1 MTVEKSKA
9 PKSVKDKTPA
19 SRAGSKRPAA
29 KAASLSEPLTAESLV
44 SEPTA
49 PVKKT
54 RRSRKRILV
63 PRIAPEQPLPKSKK
77 QIVAATVP
85 AQTAA
90 EPKSAPPA
98 PAPAPRPRDE
108 TKSAEVPE
116 TSIPNFENLAQ
127 NMARLIDESGKVFA
141 AFSKKDSSKGSF
153 VSTEVSDAVKTLGV
167 VAESWL
173 SDPQKTAAA
182 QTALSTQFIDLWQ
195 HTLKRLIGEETQPVV
210 APDPS
215 DKRFND
221 PEWNQNPFFDFL
233 RQAHSV
239 TTNWAN
245 TLVEEA
251 EGIDAHTRDKAG
263 FYVRQL
269 GAALSPSNFLLTN
282 PELLRTTLAQD
293 GDNLVRGMHMLAED
307 LEAGNGNLKIRQSD
321 SSKFQVGVNLAITPG
336 KVIFRN
342 DLIELLQYAPT
353 TETVFKRPLLIVP
366 PWINKFYVLD
376 LNPDKSF
383 IRWAVAQGLTVFV
396 ISWVNPDARQALKSF
411 EAYMREGIFTAL
423 DAIKAQ
429 TGEEEVTAIG
439 YCVGGTLLSATLGYM
454 AATKD
459 RRINSATLLTTQVD
473 FTDPGELKVFVDE
486 EQVRATEEKMAETGY
501 LEGSSMANAFNMLR
515 PNDLIWSY
523 VVKNYLKGEPP
534 SPFDLLYWNSD
545 STRMPAANHSFYLRH
560 CYLHNDLVN
569 KRMPIAD
576 VMIDLGKVNIP
587 IYNLAAREDHI
598 APAKSVFQGAKYF
611 GGDMRYVLAG
621 SGHIAGVV
629 NPPYKTKYQYWLGP
643 EVKGDLETWMKQA
656 VEHPG
661 SWWLDWIKWIES
673 QNPKMVPAR
682 DPAQGPLQPL
692 CDAPGTYVKI
702 KA

>member
-1 MTVEKSKA
+1 MAPQKSKTD
-9 PKSVKDKTPA
+9 KSVKTLKDKSRTSPKTTAATPKA
-19 SRAGSKRPAA
+19 TTVALAA
-29 KAASLSEPLTAESLV
+29 EAQPQDLE
-44 SEPTA
+44 A

-54 RRSRKRILV
+54 RKSRKRVLV
-63 PRIAPEQPLPKSKK
+63 PRIAPEPKPVLIKKKSSAPAAPL
-77 QIVAATVP
+77 
-85 AQTAA
+85 
-90 EPKSAPPA
+90 PKSAPPA
-98 PAPAPRPRDE
+98 PITPARTHTE
-108 TKSAEVPE
+108 TPTDDTPQTA
-116 TSIPNFENLAQ
+116 IPNYDILAQ

-141 AFSKKDSSKGSF
+141 AFSKKDNSKSSF
-153 VSTEVSDAVKTLGV
+153 VSSEISDAVKTLGV
-167 VAESWL
+167 VAESWM

-182 QTALSTQFIDLWQ
+182 QTSLSTQFIDLWQ
-195 HTLKRLIGEETQPVV
+195 HTLKRLIGEDTQPVV

-215 DKRFND
+215 DKRFTA
-221 PEWNQNPFFDFL
+221 PEWHENPFFDFL

-239 TTNWAN
+239 TTNWASH
-245 TLVEEA
+245 LVEDA
-251 EGIDAHTRDKAG
+251 EGIDAHTRDKAS

-282 PELLRTTLAQD
+282 PELLRTTIEQD

-321 SSKFQVGVNLAITPG
+321 PSKFQVGVNLAVTPG

-342 DLIELLQYAPT
+342 DLIELVQYTPT

-411 EAYMREGIFTAL
+411 EAYMREGIFAAL
-423 DAIKAQ
+423 EAIKAQ
-429 TGEEEVTAIG
+429 TGEEQVTAIG

-454 AATKD
+454 AATQDK
-459 RRINSATLLTTQVD
+459 RINSATLLTTQVD

-569 KRMPIAD
+569 KRMPIGD
-576 VMIDLGKVNIP
+576 VMVDLGKVTIP

-643 EVKGDLETWMKQA
+643 EVKGDLDTWMKKA

-661 SWWLDWIKWIES
+661 SWWLDWIKWIEA
-673 QNPKMVPAR
+673 QNPAMVAAR
-682 DPAQGPLQPL
+682 DPATGPLTPL